1 MKIEFKNRGSREYFD
16 EVLYIATY
24 INKFIK
30 KPNRKVHRLTK
41 FYRNYLIFIIIYLLL
56 MIWFYIKYKD
66 LLFIFL
72 LGFMSL
78 LLVFVL
84 KGLIITNK
92 RIKYYLEEKNNKSIE
107 FDTKTIKYID
117 KIKTLSID
125 WKDVKNIII
134 NNYSIIFLPVNNTL
148 PVIAIDKQYKD
159 QVDEVIK
166 KYSKEELIINNK

>member
-1 MKIEFKNRGSREYFD
+1 MIIEFENRGSKEYFD

-41 FYRNYLIFIIIYLLL
+41 FYTNYLIFVIIYLIL
-56 MIWFYIKYKD
+56 MIWFYFKYND

-92 RIKYYLEEKNNKSIE
+92 RIKYYLEEKINKTIE
-107 FDTKTIKYID
+107 FDKDTIKYVD
-117 KIKTLSID
+117 KVKTLSID
-125 WKDVKNIII
+125 WKDVKNILI
-134 NNYSIIFLPVNNTL
+134 NNYSIIFLPVNSTL
-148 PVIAIDKQYKD
+148 PTIAIDKHYIGK
-159 QVDEVIK
+159 VEEVIK
-166 KYSKEELIINNK
+166 KYSKVELIINNK